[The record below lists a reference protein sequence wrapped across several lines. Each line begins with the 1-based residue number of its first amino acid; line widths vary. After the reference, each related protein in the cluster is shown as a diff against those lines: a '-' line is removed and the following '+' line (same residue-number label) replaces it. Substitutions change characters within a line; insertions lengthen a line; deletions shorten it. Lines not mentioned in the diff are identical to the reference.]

1 MAGKLG
7 TAQGL
12 STGLALAVA
21 AVAALSTLS
30 VAEPRWHFERA
41 IPEAPQVIAAKEKRN
56 SKSKAVAAPQ
66 DKKQQKA
73 KAATAPQDKK
83 RQKTKAVAAPKDK
96 KRAKAKAVS
105 EPKITCSFPWSYSR
119 ALRHCICIQDGYTLQ
134 SGNCVRDASTTTC
147 RDDEQWSPKRGA
159 CVCGEGLKRQGNTCV
174 VAEPVQIVVTPPPE
188 PPAPESAASLDAVFP
203 VAPPDVIAPPAD
215 VSAPVE
221 TAAKI
226 EDGQEPALS
235 PAQVKAISRAQSC
248 LTELGY
254 YKGAIDGKRGK
265 ETWTAYWHF
274 KHDHDLSGYS
284 DLLSD
289 AVQQKFASLCKGL
302 ETTAALQSELQP
314 ATAPQTDVTPE
325 GNAAPPTDTSPDIGV
340 APGAEKA
347 APRPQA
353 ASLPIGCLPGD
364 LIAVL
369 RRAHGPGVS
378 VQQCEKACLPPP
390 NGLPQSYLDELQ
402 SKFGIAWCRSCV
414 SFSGHLALDEVKR
427 IERAGNIELCATPS
441 RQLPRRGL
449 PVGEPVKSYT
459 KVRELYRALPPA
471 LEPSDTVAVIIGNRD
486 YAKLPPSETSQ
497 NDAGAMYAFLTEH
510 MGVRPDNIIDMRDA
524 NKADLERLFGP
535 APGVEGDLS
544 RLIRSNPGARVLVY
558 YSGHGATNNAETETY
573 LLPVDAEPYR
583 EELSG
588 YKLSTLYANLAKL
601 EAKSVLVLLET
612 EFGDDHGAYV
622 LPPNLPETSNQA
634 LPRAPL
640 PNLTVMVASDR
651 GQRTLMDST
660 YDIGLFTRYLIEG
673 LAGKADLR
681 PIGNGDGSLDSAEI
695 YAYTAAMV
703 ELAARKTF
711 GLLQNPVYSSATTPV
726 LTSTGPVPSSSE

>member
-1 MAGKLG
+1 MTGRLG
-7 TAQGL
+7 AAQGL
-12 STGLALAVA
+12 ALGLVLA

-41 IPEAPQVIAAKEKRN
+41 IPEVPQVTAAKEKRS
-56 SKSKAVAAPQ
+56 SKSKAV
-66 DKKQQKA
+66 
-73 KAATAPQDKK
+73 TAPQDKK
-83 RQKTKAVAAPKDK
+83 RQKTKAVVAPKDK

-159 CVCGEGLKRQGNTCV
+159 CVCGKGLKRQGDACV

-188 PPAPESAASLDAVFP
+188 APAPDSAASLAAVFP
-203 VAPPDVIAPPAD
+203 VAPPDVVAPPPAD
-215 VSAPVE
+215 APVPVE

-235 PAQVKAISRAQSC
+235 PEQVQAISRAQSC

-254 YKGAIDGKRGK
+254 YKGVIDGKRGK

-274 KHDHDLSGYS
+274 KHDHGLSGYS

-289 AVQQKFASLCKGL
+289 AVQQKFASLCKGP
-302 ETTAALQSELQP
+302 ETTVALQSELQP
-314 ATAPQTDVTPE
+314 ATAPHTDATPE
-325 GNAAPPTDTSPDIGV
+325 GEAAPPTDTSLDTEV
-340 APGAEKA
+340 APGTEKA
-347 APRPQA
+347 APRPPA
-353 ASLPIGCLPGD
+353 ASLPIGCLPED

-441 RQLPRRGL
+441 RQLTRRGV

-471 LEPSDTVAVIIGNRD
+471 LEASDTLAVIIGNRD

-497 NDAGAMYAFLTEH
+497 NDAGAIYAFLTEH
-510 MGVRPDNIIDMRDA
+510 MGVRPDNIIDVR
-524 NKADLERLFGP
+524 NGSKADLERLFGA

-544 RLIRSNPGARVLVY
+544 RLVHSNPGARVLVY

-583 EELSG
+583 EELGG

-601 EAKSVLVLLET
+601 DAKSVLVLLET
-612 EFGDDHGAYV
+612 EFGEDHGAYV

-640 PNLTVMVASDR
+640 PNLSVMVASDR

-711 GLLQNPVYSSATTPV
+711 GMLQNPVYSSAATPV

>member
-1 MAGKLG
+1 MAGRLG
-7 TAQGL
+7 AAQGL
-12 STGLALAVA
+12 ALGLVLAVA

-30 VAEPRWHFERA
+30 VAEPRWHLERA
-41 IPEAPQVIAAKEKRN
+41 IPEVPQVTAAKEKRS
-56 SKSKAVAAPQ
+56 SKKAV
-66 DKKQQKA
+66 
-73 KAATAPQDKK
+73 TASQDKK
-83 RQKTKAVAAPKDK
+83 RQKTKAVAPKDK
-96 KRAKAKAVS
+96 KRLKAKAAS

-159 CVCGEGLKRQGNTCV
+159 CVCGEGLKRQGNACV

-188 PPAPESAASLDAVFP
+188 LPSPDSAASLAAVFP
-203 VAPPDVIAPPAD
+203 VAPPDVVAPPPAD
-215 VSAPVE
+215 APVPVE

-235 PAQVKAISRAQSC
+235 PEQVKAISRAQSC

-254 YKGAIDGKRGK
+254 YKGVIDGKRGK

-274 KHDHDLSGYS
+274 KHDHGLSGYS

-289 AVQQKFASLCKGL
+289 AVQQKFASLCKGP

-314 ATAPQTDVTPE
+314 ATAPQTDATPE
-325 GNAAPPTDTSPDIGV
+325 GEAAAPTDTSPNTEV
-340 APGAEKA
+340 APGTEKA
-347 APRPQA
+347 APRPPA
-353 ASLPIGCLPGD
+353 ASLAIGCLPED

-369 RRAHGPGVS
+369 RRAHGPGIS

-441 RQLPRRGL
+441 RQLPRRGV

-471 LEPSDTVAVIIGNRD
+471 LEASDPVAVIIGNRD
-486 YAKLPPSETSQ
+486 YPKLPPSETSQ

-510 MGVRPDNIIDMRDA
+510 MGVRPDNIIDVR
-524 NKADLERLFGP
+524 NGSKADLERLFGA

-544 RLIRSNPGARVLVY
+544 RLVHSNPGARVLVY

-601 EAKSVLVLLET
+601 DAKSVLVLLET
-612 EFGDDHGAYV
+612 EFGEDHGSYV

-640 PNLTVMVASDR
+640 PNLSVMVASDR

-711 GLLQNPVYSSATTPV
+711 GLLQNPVYSSAATPV

>member
-1 MAGKLG
+1 
-7 TAQGL
+7 
-12 STGLALAVA
+12 
-21 AVAALSTLS
+21 
-30 VAEPRWHFERA
+30 
-41 IPEAPQVIAAKEKRN
+41 
-56 SKSKAVAAPQ
+56 
-66 DKKQQKA
+66 
-73 KAATAPQDKK
+73 
-83 RQKTKAVAAPKDK
+83 
-96 KRAKAKAVS
+96 
-105 EPKITCSFPWSYSR
+105 
-119 ALRHCICIQDGYTLQ
+119 
-134 SGNCVRDASTTTC
+134 
-147 RDDEQWSPKRGA
+147 
-159 CVCGEGLKRQGNTCV
+159 
-174 VAEPVQIVVTPPPE
+174 
-188 PPAPESAASLDAVFP
+188 
-203 VAPPDVIAPPAD
+203 
-215 VSAPVE
+215 
-221 TAAKI
+221 
-226 EDGQEPALS
+226 
-235 PAQVKAISRAQSC
+235 
-248 LTELGY
+248 
-254 YKGAIDGKRGK
+254 
-265 ETWTAYWHF
+265 
-274 KHDHDLSGYS
+274 
-284 DLLSD
+284 LSD

-353 ASLPIGCLPGD
+353 ASLPIGCLPED

-524 NKADLERLFGP
+524 SKADLERLFGP

-601 EAKSVLVLLET
+601 DAKSVLVLLET

-711 GLLQNPVYSSATTPV
+711 GLLQNPVYSSPTTPV

>member
-1 MAGKLG
+1 MAGRLG
-7 TAQGL
+7 AAQGL
-12 STGLALAVA
+12 ALGLVLAVA

-30 VAEPRWHFERA
+30 VAEPRWHLERA
-41 IPEAPQVIAAKEKRN
+41 IPEVPQVTAAKEKRS
-56 SKSKAVAAPQ
+56 SKKAV
-66 DKKQQKA
+66 
-73 KAATAPQDKK
+73 TASQDKK
-83 RQKTKAVAAPKDK
+83 RQKTKAVAPKDK
-96 KRAKAKAVS
+96 KRLKAKAAS

-159 CVCGEGLKRQGNTCV
+159 CVCGEGLKRQGNACV

-188 PPAPESAASLDAVFP
+188 LPSPDSAASLAAVFP
-203 VAPPDVIAPPAD
+203 VAPPDVIAPPPAD
-215 VSAPVE
+215 APVPVE

-235 PAQVKAISRAQSC
+235 PEQVKAISRAQSC

-254 YKGAIDGKRGK
+254 YKGVIDGKRGK

-274 KHDHDLSGYS
+274 KHDHGLSGYS

-289 AVQQKFASLCKGL
+289 AVQQKFASLCKGP

-314 ATAPQTDVTPE
+314 ATAPQTDATPE
-325 GNAAPPTDTSPDIGV
+325 GEAAAPTDTSPNTEV
-340 APGAEKA
+340 APGTEKA
-347 APRPQA
+347 APRPPA
-353 ASLPIGCLPGD
+353 ASLAIGCLPED

-369 RRAHGPGVS
+369 RRAHGPGIS

-441 RQLPRRGL
+441 RQLPRRGV

-471 LEPSDTVAVIIGNRD
+471 LEASDTVAVIIGNRD
-486 YAKLPPSETSQ
+486 YPKLPPSETSQ

-510 MGVRPDNIIDMRDA
+510 MGVRPDNIIDVR
-524 NKADLERLFGP
+524 NGSKADLERLFGA

-544 RLIRSNPGARVLVY
+544 RLVHSNPGARVLVY

-601 EAKSVLVLLET
+601 DAKSVLVLLET
-612 EFGDDHGAYV
+612 EFGEDHGSYV

-640 PNLTVMVASDR
+640 PNLSVMVASDR

-711 GLLQNPVYSSATTPV
+711 GLLQNPVYSSAATPV

>member
-1 MAGKLG
+1 MTGRLG
-7 TAQGL
+7 AAQGL
-12 STGLALAVA
+12 ALGLVLA

-30 VAEPRWHFERA
+30 VAEPRWHLERA
-41 IPEAPQVIAAKEKRN
+41 IPEVPQVTAAKEKRS
-56 SKSKAVAAPQ
+56 SKSKAV
-66 DKKQQKA
+66 
-73 KAATAPQDKK
+73 TAPQDKK
-83 RQKTKAVAAPKDK
+83 RQKTKAVVAPKDK

-159 CVCGEGLKRQGNTCV
+159 CVCGKGLKRQGDACV

-188 PPAPESAASLDAVFP
+188 APAPDSAASLAAVFP
-203 VAPPDVIAPPAD
+203 VAPPDVVAPPPAD
-215 VSAPVE
+215 APVPVE

-235 PAQVKAISRAQSC
+235 PEQVQASSRAQSC

-254 YKGAIDGKRGK
+254 YKGVIDGKRGK

-274 KHDHDLSGYS
+274 KHDHGLSGYS

-289 AVQQKFASLCKGL
+289 AVQQKFASLCKGP

-314 ATAPQTDVTPE
+314 ATAPHTDATPE
-325 GNAAPPTDTSPDIGV
+325 GEAAPPTDTSLDTEV
-340 APGAEKA
+340 APGTEKA
-347 APRPQA
+347 APRPPA
-353 ASLPIGCLPGD
+353 ASLPIGCLPED

-441 RQLPRRGL
+441 RQLTRRGV

-471 LEPSDTVAVIIGNRD
+471 LEASDTLAVIIGNRD

-497 NDAGAMYAFLTEH
+497 NDAGAIYAFLTEH
-510 MGVRPDNIIDMRDA
+510 MGVRPDNIIDVR
-524 NKADLERLFGP
+524 NGSKADLERLFGA

-544 RLIRSNPGARVLVY
+544 RLVHSNPGARVLVY

-583 EELSG
+583 EELGG

-601 EAKSVLVLLET
+601 DAKSVLVLLET
-612 EFGDDHGAYV
+612 EFGEDHGAYV

-640 PNLTVMVASDR
+640 PNLSVMVASER

-711 GLLQNPVYSSATTPV
+711 GMLQNPVYSSAATPV

>member
-1 MAGKLG
+1 MAGRLG
-7 TAQGL
+7 AAQGL
-12 STGLALAVA
+12 ALGLVLAVA

-30 VAEPRWHFERA
+30 VAEPRWHLERA
-41 IPEAPQVIAAKEKRN
+41 IPEVPQVTAAKEKRS
-56 SKSKAVAAPQ
+56 SKKAV
-66 DKKQQKA
+66 
-73 KAATAPQDKK
+73 TASQDKK
-83 RQKTKAVAAPKDK
+83 RQKTKAVAPKDK
-96 KRAKAKAVS
+96 KRLKVKAAS

-159 CVCGEGLKRQGNTCV
+159 CVCGEGLKRQGNACV

-188 PPAPESAASLDAVFP
+188 LPSPDSAASLAAVFP
-203 VAPPDVIAPPAD
+203 VAPPDVVAPPPAD
-215 VSAPVE
+215 APVPVE

-235 PAQVKAISRAQSC
+235 PEQVKAISRAQSC

-254 YKGAIDGKRGK
+254 YKGVIDGKRGK

-274 KHDHDLSGYS
+274 KHDHGLSGYS

-289 AVQQKFASLCKGL
+289 AVQQKFASLCKGP

-314 ATAPQTDVTPE
+314 ATAPQTDATPE
-325 GNAAPPTDTSPDIGV
+325 GEAAAPTDTSPNTEV
-340 APGAEKA
+340 APGTEKA
-347 APRPQA
+347 APRPPA
-353 ASLPIGCLPGD
+353 ASLAIGCLPED

-441 RQLPRRGL
+441 RQLPRRGV

-471 LEPSDTVAVIIGNRD
+471 LEASDTVAVIIGNRD
-486 YAKLPPSETSQ
+486 YPKLPPSETSQ

-510 MGVRPDNIIDMRDA
+510 MGVRPDNIIDVR
-524 NKADLERLFGP
+524 NGSKADLERLFGA

-544 RLIRSNPGARVLVY
+544 RLVHSNPGARVLVY
-558 YSGHGATNNAETETY
+558 YSGHGATNNTETETY

-601 EAKSVLVLLET
+601 DAKSVLVLLET
-612 EFGDDHGAYV
+612 EFGEDHGSYV

-640 PNLTVMVASDR
+640 PNLSVMVASDR

-711 GLLQNPVYSSATTPV
+711 GLLQNPVYSSAATPV

>member
-1 MAGKLG
+1 MAGRLG
-7 TAQGL
+7 AAQGL
-12 STGLALAVA
+12 ALGLVLAVA

-30 VAEPRWHFERA
+30 VAEPRWHLERA
-41 IPEAPQVIAAKEKRN
+41 IPEVPQVTAAKEKRS
-56 SKSKAVAAPQ
+56 SKKAV
-66 DKKQQKA
+66 
-73 KAATAPQDKK
+73 TASQDKK
-83 RQKTKAVAAPKDK
+83 RQKTKAVAPKDK
-96 KRAKAKAVS
+96 KRLKAKAAS

-159 CVCGEGLKRQGNTCV
+159 CVCGEGLKRQGNACV

-188 PPAPESAASLDAVFP
+188 LPSPDSAASLAAVFP
-203 VAPPDVIAPPAD
+203 VAPPDVVAPPPAD
-215 VSAPVE
+215 APVPVE

-235 PAQVKAISRAQSC
+235 PEQVKAISRAQSC

-254 YKGAIDGKRGK
+254 YKGVIDGKRGK

-274 KHDHDLSGYS
+274 KHDHGLSGYS

-289 AVQQKFASLCKGL
+289 AVQQKFASLCKGP

-314 ATAPQTDVTPE
+314 ATAPQTDATPE
-325 GNAAPPTDTSPDIGV
+325 GEAAAPTDTSPNTEV
-340 APGAEKA
+340 APGTEKA
-347 APRPQA
+347 APRPPA
-353 ASLPIGCLPGD
+353 ASLAIGCLPED

-369 RRAHGPGVS
+369 RRAHGPGIS

-441 RQLPRRGL
+441 RQLPRRGG

-471 LEPSDTVAVIIGNRD
+471 LEASDTVAVIIGNRD
-486 YAKLPPSETSQ
+486 YPKLPPSETSQ

-510 MGVRPDNIIDMRDA
+510 MGVRPDNIIDVR
-524 NKADLERLFGP
+524 NGSKADLERLFGA

-544 RLIRSNPGARVLVY
+544 RLVHSNPGARVLVY

-601 EAKSVLVLLET
+601 DAKSVLVLLET
-612 EFGDDHGAYV
+612 EFGEDHGSYV

-640 PNLTVMVASDR
+640 PNLSVMVASDR

-711 GLLQNPVYSSATTPV
+711 GLLQNPVYSSAATPV

>member
-1 MAGKLG
+1 MTGRLG
-7 TAQGL
+7 AAQGL
-12 STGLALAVA
+12 ALGLVLA

-30 VAEPRWHFERA
+30 VAEPRWHLERA
-41 IPEAPQVIAAKEKRN
+41 IPEVPQVTAAKEKRS
-56 SKSKAVAAPQ
+56 SKSKAV
-66 DKKQQKA
+66 
-73 KAATAPQDKK
+73 TAPQDKK
-83 RQKTKAVAAPKDK
+83 RQKTKAVVAPKDK

-159 CVCGEGLKRQGNTCV
+159 CVCGKGLKRQGDACV

-188 PPAPESAASLDAVFP
+188 APAPDSAASLAAVFP
-203 VAPPDVIAPPAD
+203 VAPPDVVAPPPAD
-215 VSAPVE
+215 APVPVE

-235 PAQVKAISRAQSC
+235 PEQVQAISRAQSC

-254 YKGAIDGKRGK
+254 YKGVIDGKRGK

-274 KHDHDLSGYS
+274 KHDHGLSGYS

-289 AVQQKFASLCKGL
+289 AVQQKFASLCKGP
-302 ETTAALQSELQP
+302 ETTVALQSELQP
-314 ATAPQTDVTPE
+314 ATAPHTDATPE
-325 GNAAPPTDTSPDIGV
+325 GEAAPPTDTSLDTEV
-340 APGAEKA
+340 APGTEKA
-347 APRPQA
+347 APRPPA
-353 ASLPIGCLPGD
+353 ASLPIGCLPED

-441 RQLPRRGL
+441 RQLTRRGV

-471 LEPSDTVAVIIGNRD
+471 LEASDTLAVIIGNRD

-497 NDAGAMYAFLTEH
+497 NDAGAIYAFLTEH
-510 MGVRPDNIIDMRDA
+510 MGVRPDNIIDVR
-524 NKADLERLFGP
+524 NGSKADLERLFGA

-544 RLIRSNPGARVLVY
+544 RLVHSNPGARVLVY

-583 EELSG
+583 EELGG

-601 EAKSVLVLLET
+601 DAKSVLVLLET
-612 EFGDDHGAYV
+612 EFGEDHGAYV

-640 PNLTVMVASDR
+640 PNLSVMVASER

-711 GLLQNPVYSSATTPV
+711 GMLQNPVYSSAATPV

>member
-1 MAGKLG
+1 MAGRLG
-7 TAQGL
+7 AAQGL
-12 STGLALAVA
+12 ALGLVLAVA

-30 VAEPRWHFERA
+30 VAEPRWHLERA
-41 IPEAPQVIAAKEKRN
+41 IPEVPQVTAAKEKRS
-56 SKSKAVAAPQ
+56 SKKAV
-66 DKKQQKA
+66 
-73 KAATAPQDKK
+73 TASQDKK
-83 RQKTKAVAAPKDK
+83 RQKTKAVAPKDK
-96 KRAKAKAVS
+96 KRLKAKAAS

-159 CVCGEGLKRQGNTCV
+159 CVCGEGLKRQGNACV

-188 PPAPESAASLDAVFP
+188 LPSPDSAASLAAVFP
-203 VAPPDVIAPPAD
+203 VAPPDVVAPPPAD
-215 VSAPVE
+215 APVPVE

-235 PAQVKAISRAQSC
+235 PEQVKAISRAQSC

-254 YKGAIDGKRGK
+254 YKGVIDGKRGK

-274 KHDHDLSGYS
+274 KHDHGLSGYS

-289 AVQQKFASLCKGL
+289 AVQQKFASLCKGP

-314 ATAPQTDVTPE
+314 ATAPQTDATPE
-325 GNAAPPTDTSPDIGV
+325 GEAAAPTDTSPNTEV
-340 APGAEKA
+340 APGTEKA
-347 APRPQA
+347 APRPPA
-353 ASLPIGCLPGD
+353 ASLAIGCLPED

-369 RRAHGPGVS
+369 RRAHGPGIS

-441 RQLPRRGL
+441 RQLPRRGV

-471 LEPSDTVAVIIGNRD
+471 LEASDTVAVIIGNRD
-486 YAKLPPSETSQ
+486 YPKLPPSETSQ

-510 MGVRPDNIIDMRDA
+510 MGVRPDNIIDVR
-524 NKADLERLFGP
+524 NGSKADLERLFGA

-544 RLIRSNPGARVLVY
+544 RLVHSNPGARVLVY

-601 EAKSVLVLLET
+601 DAKSVLVLLET
-612 EFGDDHGAYV
+612 EFGEDHGSYV

-640 PNLTVMVASDR
+640 PNLSVMVASDR

-711 GLLQNPVYSSATTPV
+711 GLLQNPVYSSAATPV

>member
-1 MAGKLG
+1 MAGRLG
-7 TAQGL
+7 AAQGL
-12 STGLALAVA
+12 ALGLVLAVA

-30 VAEPRWHFERA
+30 VAEPRWHLERA
-41 IPEAPQVIAAKEKRN
+41 IPEVPQVTAAKEKRS
-56 SKSKAVAAPQ
+56 SKKAV
-66 DKKQQKA
+66 
-73 KAATAPQDKK
+73 TASQDKK
-83 RQKTKAVAAPKDK
+83 RQKTKAVAPKDK
-96 KRAKAKAVS
+96 KRLKAKAAS

-159 CVCGEGLKRQGNTCV
+159 CVCGEGLKRQGNACV

-188 PPAPESAASLDAVFP
+188 LPSPDSAASLAAVFP
-203 VAPPDVIAPPAD
+203 VAPPDVVAPPPAD
-215 VSAPVE
+215 APVPVE

-235 PAQVKAISRAQSC
+235 PEQVKAISRAQSC

-254 YKGAIDGKRGK
+254 YKGVIDGKRGK

-274 KHDHDLSGYS
+274 KHDHGLSGYS

-289 AVQQKFASLCKGL
+289 AVQQKFASLCKGP

-314 ATAPQTDVTPE
+314 ATAPQTDATPE
-325 GNAAPPTDTSPDIGV
+325 GEAAAPTDTSPNTEV
-340 APGAEKA
+340 APGTEKA
-347 APRPQA
+347 APRPPA
-353 ASLPIGCLPGD
+353 ASLAIGCLPED

-369 RRAHGPGVS
+369 RRAHGPGIS

-441 RQLPRRGL
+441 RQLPRRGV

-471 LEPSDTVAVIIGNRD
+471 LEASDTVAVIIGNRD
-486 YAKLPPSETSQ
+486 YPKLPPSETSQ

-510 MGVRPDNIIDMRDA
+510 MGVRPDNIIDVR
-524 NKADLERLFGP
+524 NGSKADLERLFGA

-544 RLIRSNPGARVLVY
+544 RLVHSNPGARVLVY

-601 EAKSVLVLLET
+601 DAKSVLVLLET
-612 EFGDDHGAYV
+612 EFGEDHGSYV

-640 PNLTVMVASDR
+640 PNLSVMVASDR

-711 GLLQNPVYSSATTPV
+711 GMLQNPVYSSAATPV

>member
-1 MAGKLG
+1 MAGRLG
-7 TAQGL
+7 AAQGL
-12 STGLALAVA
+12 ALGLVLAVA

-30 VAEPRWHFERA
+30 VAEPRWHLERA
-41 IPEAPQVIAAKEKRN
+41 IPEVPQVTAAKEKRS
-56 SKSKAVAAPQ
+56 SKKAV
-66 DKKQQKA
+66 
-73 KAATAPQDKK
+73 TAPQDKK
-83 RQKTKAVAAPKDK
+83 RQKTKAVVAPKDK
-96 KRAKAKAVS
+96 KRLKAKAVS

-159 CVCGEGLKRQGNTCV
+159 CVCGEGLKRQGNACV

-188 PPAPESAASLDAVFP
+188 LPSPDSAASLAAVFP
-203 VAPPDVIAPPAD
+203 VAPPDVVAPPPAD
-215 VSAPVE
+215 APVPVE

-235 PAQVKAISRAQSC
+235 PEQVKAISRAQSC

-254 YKGAIDGKRGK
+254 YKGVIDGKRGK

-274 KHDHDLSGYS
+274 KHDHGLSGYS

-289 AVQQKFASLCKGL
+289 AVQQKFASLCKGP

-314 ATAPQTDVTPE
+314 ATAPQTDATPE
-325 GNAAPPTDTSPDIGV
+325 GEAAAPTDTSPNTEV
-340 APGAEKA
+340 APGTEKA
-347 APRPQA
+347 APRPPA
-353 ASLPIGCLPGD
+353 ASLAIGCLPED

-369 RRAHGPGVS
+369 RRAHGPGIS

-441 RQLPRRGL
+441 RQLPRRGV

-471 LEPSDTVAVIIGNRD
+471 LEASDTVAVIIGNRD
-486 YAKLPPSETSQ
+486 YPKLPPSETSQ

-510 MGVRPDNIIDMRDA
+510 MGVRPDNIIDVR
-524 NKADLERLFGP
+524 NGSKADLERLFGA

-544 RLIRSNPGARVLVY
+544 RLVHSNPGVRVLVY

-601 EAKSVLVLLET
+601 DAKSVLVLLET
-612 EFGDDHGAYV
+612 EFGEDHGSYV

-640 PNLTVMVASDR
+640 PNLSVMVASDR

-703 ELAARKTF
+703 EIAARKTF
-711 GLLQNPVYSSATTPV
+711 GLLQNPVYSSAATPV

>member
-1 MAGKLG
+1 MAGRLG
-7 TAQGL
+7 AAQGL
-12 STGLALAVA
+12 ALGLVLAVA

-30 VAEPRWHFERA
+30 VAEPRWHLERA
-41 IPEAPQVIAAKEKRN
+41 IPEVPQVTAAKEKRS
-56 SKSKAVAAPQ
+56 SKKAV
-66 DKKQQKA
+66 
-73 KAATAPQDKK
+73 TASQDKK
-83 RQKTKAVAAPKDK
+83 RQKTKAVAPKDK
-96 KRAKAKAVS
+96 KRLKAKAAS

-159 CVCGEGLKRQGNTCV
+159 CVCGEGLKRQGNACV

-188 PPAPESAASLDAVFP
+188 LPSPDSAASLAAVFP
-203 VAPPDVIAPPAD
+203 VAPPDVVAPPPAD
-215 VSAPVE
+215 APVPVE

-235 PAQVKAISRAQSC
+235 PEQVKAISRAQSC

-254 YKGAIDGKRGK
+254 YKGVIDGKRGK

-274 KHDHDLSGYS
+274 KHDHGLSGYS

-289 AVQQKFASLCKGL
+289 AVQQKFASLCKGP

-314 ATAPQTDVTPE
+314 ATAPQTDATPE
-325 GNAAPPTDTSPDIGV
+325 GEAAAPTDTSPNTEV
-340 APGAEKA
+340 APGTEKA
-347 APRPQA
+347 APRPPA
-353 ASLPIGCLPGD
+353 ASLAIGCLPED

-369 RRAHGPGVS
+369 RRAHGPGIS

-441 RQLPRRGL
+441 RQLPRRGV

-471 LEPSDTVAVIIGNRD
+471 LEASDTVAVIIGNRD
-486 YAKLPPSETSQ
+486 YPKLPPSETSQ

-510 MGVRPDNIIDMRDA
+510 MGVRPDNIIDVR
-524 NKADLERLFGP
+524 NGSKADLERLFGA

-544 RLIRSNPGARVLVY
+544 RLVHSNPGARVLVY

-601 EAKSVLVLLET
+601 DAKSVLVLLET
-612 EFGDDHGAYV
+612 EFGEDHGSYV

-640 PNLTVMVASDR
+640 PNLSVMVASER

-711 GLLQNPVYSSATTPV
+711 GMLQNPVYSSAATPV

>member
-1 MAGKLG
+1 MAGRLG
-7 TAQGL
+7 AAQGL
-12 STGLALAVA
+12 ALGLVLAVA

-30 VAEPRWHFERA
+30 VAEPRWHLERA
-41 IPEAPQVIAAKEKRN
+41 IPEVPQVTAAKEKRS
-56 SKSKAVAAPQ
+56 SKKAV
-66 DKKQQKA
+66 
-73 KAATAPQDKK
+73 TASQDKK
-83 RQKTKAVAAPKDK
+83 RQKTKAVAPKDK
-96 KRAKAKAVS
+96 KRLKAKAAS

-159 CVCGEGLKRQGNTCV
+159 CVCGEGLKRQGNACV

-188 PPAPESAASLDAVFP
+188 LPSPDSAASLAAVFP
-203 VAPPDVIAPPAD
+203 VAPPDVVAPPPAD
-215 VSAPVE
+215 APVPVE

-235 PAQVKAISRAQSC
+235 PEQVKAISRAQSC

-254 YKGAIDGKRGK
+254 YKSVIDGKRGK

-274 KHDHDLSGYS
+274 KHDHGLSGYS

-289 AVQQKFASLCKGL
+289 AVQQKFASLCKGP

-314 ATAPQTDVTPE
+314 ATAPQTDATPE
-325 GNAAPPTDTSPDIGV
+325 GEAAAPTDTSPNTEV
-340 APGAEKA
+340 APGTEKA
-347 APRPQA
+347 APRPPA
-353 ASLPIGCLPGD
+353 ASLAIGCLPED

-369 RRAHGPGVS
+369 RRAHGPGIS

-441 RQLPRRGL
+441 RQLPRRGV

-471 LEPSDTVAVIIGNRD
+471 LEASDTVAVIIGNRD
-486 YAKLPPSETSQ
+486 YPKLPPSETSQ

-510 MGVRPDNIIDMRDA
+510 MGVRPDNIIDVR
-524 NKADLERLFGP
+524 NGSKADLERLFGA

-544 RLIRSNPGARVLVY
+544 RLVHSNPGARVLVY

-601 EAKSVLVLLET
+601 DAKSVLVLLET
-612 EFGDDHGAYV
+612 EFGEDHGSYV

-640 PNLTVMVASDR
+640 PNLSVMVASDR

-711 GLLQNPVYSSATTPV
+711 GLLQNPVYSSAATPV

>member
-1 MAGKLG
+1 MAGRLG
-7 TAQGL
+7 AAQGL
-12 STGLALAVA
+12 ALGLVLAVA

-30 VAEPRWHFERA
+30 VAEPRWHLERA
-41 IPEAPQVIAAKEKRN
+41 IPEVPQVTAAKEKRR
-56 SKSKAVAAPQ
+56 SKKAV
-66 DKKQQKA
+66 
-73 KAATAPQDKK
+73 TASQDKK
-83 RQKTKAVAAPKDK
+83 RQKTKAVAPKDK
-96 KRAKAKAVS
+96 KRLKAKAAS

-159 CVCGEGLKRQGNTCV
+159 CVCGEGLKRQGNACV

-188 PPAPESAASLDAVFP
+188 LPSPDSAASLAAVFP
-203 VAPPDVIAPPAD
+203 VAPPDVVAPPPAD
-215 VSAPVE
+215 APVPVE

-235 PAQVKAISRAQSC
+235 PEQVKAISRAQSC

-254 YKGAIDGKRGK
+254 YKGVIDGKRGK

-274 KHDHDLSGYS
+274 KHDHGLSGYS

-289 AVQQKFASLCKGL
+289 AVQQKFASLCKGP

-314 ATAPQTDVTPE
+314 ATAPQTDATPE
-325 GNAAPPTDTSPDIGV
+325 GEAAAPTDTSPNTEV
-340 APGAEKA
+340 APGTEKA
-347 APRPQA
+347 APRPPA
-353 ASLPIGCLPGD
+353 ASLAIGCLPED

-369 RRAHGPGVS
+369 RRAHGPGIS

-441 RQLPRRGL
+441 RQLPRRGV

-471 LEPSDTVAVIIGNRD
+471 LEASDTVAVIIGNRD
-486 YAKLPPSETSQ
+486 YPKLPPSETSQ

-510 MGVRPDNIIDMRDA
+510 MGVRPDNIIDVR
-524 NKADLERLFGP
+524 NGSKADLERLFGA

-544 RLIRSNPGARVLVY
+544 RLVHSNPGARVLVY

-601 EAKSVLVLLET
+601 DAKSVLVLLET
-612 EFGDDHGAYV
+612 EFGEDHGSYV

-640 PNLTVMVASDR
+640 PNLSVMVASDR

-711 GLLQNPVYSSATTPV
+711 GLLQNPVYSSAATPV

>member
-1 MAGKLG
+1 MTGRLG
-7 TAQGL
+7 AAQGL
-12 STGLALAVA
+12 ALGLVLA

-30 VAEPRWHFERA
+30 VAEPRWHLERA
-41 IPEAPQVIAAKEKRN
+41 IPEVPQVTAAKEKRS
-56 SKSKAVAAPQ
+56 SKSKAV
-66 DKKQQKA
+66 
-73 KAATAPQDKK
+73 TAPQDKK
-83 RQKTKAVAAPKDK
+83 RQKTKAVVAPKDK

-159 CVCGEGLKRQGNTCV
+159 CVCGKGLKRQGDACV

-188 PPAPESAASLDAVFP
+188 APAPDSAASLAAVFP
-203 VAPPDVIAPPAD
+203 VAPPDVVAPPPAD
-215 VSAPVE
+215 APVPVE

-226 EDGQEPALS
+226 EHGQEPALS
-235 PAQVKAISRAQSC
+235 PEQVQAISRAQSC

-254 YKGAIDGKRGK
+254 YKGVIDGKRGK

-274 KHDHDLSGYS
+274 KHDHGLSGYS

-289 AVQQKFASLCKGL
+289 AVQQKFASLCKGP
-302 ETTAALQSELQP
+302 ETTVALQSELQP
-314 ATAPQTDVTPE
+314 ATAPHTDATPE
-325 GNAAPPTDTSPDIGV
+325 GEAAPPTDTSLDTEV
-340 APGAEKA
+340 APGTEKA
-347 APRPQA
+347 APRPPA
-353 ASLPIGCLPGD
+353 ASLPIGCLPED

-441 RQLPRRGL
+441 RQLTRRGV

-471 LEPSDTVAVIIGNRD
+471 LEASDTLAVIIGNRD

-497 NDAGAMYAFLTEH
+497 NDAGAIYAFLTEH
-510 MGVRPDNIIDMRDA
+510 MGVRPDNIIDVR
-524 NKADLERLFGP
+524 NGSKADLERLFGA

-544 RLIRSNPGARVLVY
+544 RLVHSNPGARVLVY

-601 EAKSVLVLLET
+601 DAKSVLVLLET
-612 EFGDDHGAYV
+612 EFGEDHGAYV

-640 PNLTVMVASDR
+640 PNLSVMVASER

-711 GLLQNPVYSSATTPV
+711 GMLQNPVYSSAATPV

>member
-1 MAGKLG
+1 MTGRLG
-7 TAQGL
+7 AAQGL
-12 STGLALAVA
+12 ALGLVLA

-30 VAEPRWHFERA
+30 VAEPRWHLERA
-41 IPEAPQVIAAKEKRN
+41 IPEVPQVTAAKEKRS
-56 SKSKAVAAPQ
+56 SKSKAV
-66 DKKQQKA
+66 
-73 KAATAPQDKK
+73 TAPQDKK
-83 RQKTKAVAAPKDK
+83 RQKTKAVVAPKDK

-159 CVCGEGLKRQGNTCV
+159 CVCGKGLKRQGDACV

-188 PPAPESAASLDAVFP
+188 APAPDSAASLAAVFP
-203 VAPPDVIAPPAD
+203 VAPPDVVAPPPAD
-215 VSAPVE
+215 APVPVE

-235 PAQVKAISRAQSC
+235 PEQVQAISRAQSC

-254 YKGAIDGKRGK
+254 YKGVIDGKRGK

-274 KHDHDLSGYS
+274 KHDHGLSGYS

-289 AVQQKFASLCKGL
+289 AVQQKFASLCKGP
-302 ETTAALQSELQP
+302 ETTVALQSELQP
-314 ATAPQTDVTPE
+314 ATAPHTDATPE
-325 GNAAPPTDTSPDIGV
+325 GEAAPPTDTSLDTEV
-340 APGAEKA
+340 APGTEKA
-347 APRPQA
+347 APRPPA
-353 ASLPIGCLPGD
+353 ASLPIGCLPED

-441 RQLPRRGL
+441 RQLTRRGV

-471 LEPSDTVAVIIGNRD
+471 LEASDTLAVIIGNRD

-497 NDAGAMYAFLTEH
+497 NDAGAIYAFLTEH
-510 MGVRPDNIIDMRDA
+510 MGVRPDNIIDVR
-524 NKADLERLFGP
+524 NGSKADLERLFGA

-544 RLIRSNPGARVLVY
+544 RLVHNPGARVLVY

-583 EELSG
+583 EELGG

-601 EAKSVLVLLET
+601 DAKSVLVLLET
-612 EFGDDHGAYV
+612 EFGEDHGAYV

-640 PNLTVMVASDR
+640 PNLSVMVASER

-711 GLLQNPVYSSATTPV
+711 GMLQNPVYSSAATPV

>member
-1 MAGKLG
+1 MAGRLG
-7 TAQGL
+7 AAQGL
-12 STGLALAVA
+12 ALGLVLAVA

-30 VAEPRWHFERA
+30 VAEPRWHLERA
-41 IPEAPQVIAAKEKRN
+41 IPEVPQVTAAKEKRS
-56 SKSKAVAAPQ
+56 SKKAV
-66 DKKQQKA
+66 
-73 KAATAPQDKK
+73 TAPQDKK
-83 RQKTKAVAAPKDK
+83 RQKTKAVVAPKDK
-96 KRAKAKAVS
+96 KRLKAKAVS

-159 CVCGEGLKRQGNTCV
+159 CVCGEGLKRQGNACV

-188 PPAPESAASLDAVFP
+188 LPSPDSAASLAAVFP
-203 VAPPDVIAPPAD
+203 VAPPDVVAPPPAD
-215 VSAPVE
+215 APVPVE

-235 PAQVKAISRAQSC
+235 PEQVKAISRAQSC

-254 YKGAIDGKRGK
+254 YKGVIDGKRGK

-274 KHDHDLSGYS
+274 KHDHGLSGYS

-289 AVQQKFASLCKGL
+289 AVQQKFASLCKGP

-314 ATAPQTDVTPE
+314 ATAPQTDATPE
-325 GNAAPPTDTSPDIGV
+325 GEAAALTDTSPNTEV
-340 APGAEKA
+340 APGTEKA
-347 APRPQA
+347 APRPPA
-353 ASLPIGCLPGD
+353 ASLAIGCLPED

-369 RRAHGPGVS
+369 RRAHGPGIS

-441 RQLPRRGL
+441 RQLPRRGV

-471 LEPSDTVAVIIGNRD
+471 LEASDTVAVIIGNRD
-486 YAKLPPSETSQ
+486 YPKLPPSETSQ

-510 MGVRPDNIIDMRDA
+510 MGVRSDNIIDVR
-524 NKADLERLFGP
+524 NGGKADLERLFGA

-544 RLIRSNPGARVLVY
+544 RLVHSNPGVRVLVY

-573 LLPVDAEPYR
+573 LMPVDAEPYR

-601 EAKSVLVLLET
+601 DAKSVLVLLET
-612 EFGDDHGAYV
+612 EFGEDHGSYV

-640 PNLTVMVASDR
+640 PNLSVMVASDR

-703 ELAARKTF
+703 EIAARKTF
-711 GLLQNPVYSSATTPV
+711 GLLQNPVYSSAATPV

>member
-1 MAGKLG
+1 MAGRLG
-7 TAQGL
+7 AAQGL
-12 STGLALAVA
+12 ALGLVLAVA

-30 VAEPRWHFERA
+30 VAEPRWHLERA
-41 IPEAPQVIAAKEKRN
+41 IPEVPQVTAAKEKRS
-56 SKSKAVAAPQ
+56 SKKAV
-66 DKKQQKA
+66 
-73 KAATAPQDKK
+73 TASQDKK
-83 RQKTKAVAAPKDK
+83 RQKTKAVAPKDK
-96 KRAKAKAVS
+96 KRLKAKAAS

-159 CVCGEGLKRQGNTCV
+159 CVCGEGLKRQGNACV

-188 PPAPESAASLDAVFP
+188 LPSPDSAASLAAVFP
-203 VAPPDVIAPPAD
+203 VAPPDVVAPPPAD
-215 VSAPVE
+215 APVPVE

-235 PAQVKAISRAQSC
+235 PEQVKAISRAQSC

-254 YKGAIDGKRGK
+254 YKGVIDGKRGK

-274 KHDHDLSGYS
+274 KHDHGLSGYS

-289 AVQQKFASLCKGL
+289 AVQQKFASLCKGP

-314 ATAPQTDVTPE
+314 ATAPQTDATPE
-325 GNAAPPTDTSPDIGV
+325 GEAAAPTDTSPNTEV
-340 APGAEKA
+340 APGTEKA
-347 APRPQA
+347 APRPPA
-353 ASLPIGCLPGD
+353 ASLAIGCLPED

-369 RRAHGPGVS
+369 RRAHGPGIS

-441 RQLPRRGL
+441 RQLPRRGV

-471 LEPSDTVAVIIGNRD
+471 LEASDTVAVIIGNRD
-486 YAKLPPSETSQ
+486 YPKLPPSEISQ

-510 MGVRPDNIIDMRDA
+510 MGVRPDNIIDVR
-524 NKADLERLFGP
+524 NGSKADLERLFGA

-544 RLIRSNPGARVLVY
+544 RLVHSNPGARVLVY

-601 EAKSVLVLLET
+601 DAKSVLVLLET
-612 EFGDDHGAYV
+612 EFGEDHGSYV

-640 PNLTVMVASDR
+640 PNLSVMVASDR

-711 GLLQNPVYSSATTPV
+711 GLLQNPVYSSAATPV

>member
-1 MAGKLG
+1 MTGRLG
-7 TAQGL
+7 AAQGL
-12 STGLALAVA
+12 ALGLVLA

-30 VAEPRWHFERA
+30 VAEPRWHLERA
-41 IPEAPQVIAAKEKRN
+41 IPEVPQVTAAKEKRS
-56 SKSKAVAAPQ
+56 SKSKAV
-66 DKKQQKA
+66 
-73 KAATAPQDKK
+73 TAPQDKK
-83 RQKTKAVAAPKDK
+83 RQKTKAVVAPKDK

-159 CVCGEGLKRQGNTCV
+159 CVCGKGLKRQGDACV

-188 PPAPESAASLDAVFP
+188 APAPDSAASLAAVFP
-203 VAPPDVIAPPAD
+203 VAPPDVVAPPPAD
-215 VSAPVE
+215 APVPVE

-235 PAQVKAISRAQSC
+235 PEQVQAISRAQSC

-254 YKGAIDGKRGK
+254 YKGVIDGKRGK

-274 KHDHDLSGYS
+274 KHDHGLSGYS

-289 AVQQKFASLCKGL
+289 AVQQKFASLCKGP

-314 ATAPQTDVTPE
+314 ATAPHTDATPE
-325 GNAAPPTDTSPDIGV
+325 GEAAPPTDTSLDTEV
-340 APGAEKA
+340 APGTEKA
-347 APRPQA
+347 APRPPA
-353 ASLPIGCLPGD
+353 ASLPIGCLPED

-441 RQLPRRGL
+441 RQLTRRGV

-471 LEPSDTVAVIIGNRD
+471 LEASDTLAVIIGNRD

-497 NDAGAMYAFLTEH
+497 NDAGAIYAFLTEH
-510 MGVRPDNIIDMRDA
+510 MGVRPDNIIDVR
-524 NKADLERLFGP
+524 NGSKADLERLFGA

-544 RLIRSNPGARVLVY
+544 RLVHSNPGARVLVY

-583 EELSG
+583 EELGG

-601 EAKSVLVLLET
+601 DAKSVLVLLET
-612 EFGDDHGAYV
+612 EFGEDHGAYV

-640 PNLTVMVASDR
+640 PNLSVMVASER

-711 GLLQNPVYSSATTPV
+711 GMLQNPVYSSAATPV

>member
-1 MAGKLG
+1 MAGRLG
-7 TAQGL
+7 AAQGL
-12 STGLALAVA
+12 ALGLVLAVA

-30 VAEPRWHFERA
+30 VAEPRWHLERA
-41 IPEAPQVIAAKEKRN
+41 IPEVPQVTAAKEKRS
-56 SKSKAVAAPQ
+56 SKKAV
-66 DKKQQKA
+66 
-73 KAATAPQDKK
+73 TASQDKK
-83 RQKTKAVAAPKDK
+83 RQKTKAVAPKDK
-96 KRAKAKAVS
+96 KRLKAKAAS

-159 CVCGEGLKRQGNTCV
+159 CVCGEGLKRQGNACV

-188 PPAPESAASLDAVFP
+188 LPSPDSAASLAAVFP
-203 VAPPDVIAPPAD
+203 VAPPDVVAPPPAD
-215 VSAPVE
+215 APVPVE

-235 PAQVKAISRAQSC
+235 PEQVKAISRAQSC

-254 YKGAIDGKRGK
+254 YKGVIDGKRGK

-274 KHDHDLSGYS
+274 KHDHGLSGYS

-289 AVQQKFASLCKGL
+289 AVQQKFASLCKGP

-314 ATAPQTDVTPE
+314 ATAPQTDATPE
-325 GNAAPPTDTSPDIGV
+325 GEAAAPTDTSPNTEV
-340 APGAEKA
+340 APGTEKA
-347 APRPQA
+347 APRPPA
-353 ASLPIGCLPGD
+353 ASLAIGCLPED

-369 RRAHGPGVS
+369 RRAHGPGIS

-441 RQLPRRGL
+441 RQLPRRGV

-471 LEPSDTVAVIIGNRD
+471 LEASDTVAVIIGNRD
-486 YAKLPPSETSQ
+486 YPKLPPSETSQ

-510 MGVRPDNIIDMRDA
+510 MGVRPDNIIDVR
-524 NKADLERLFGP
+524 NGSKADLERLFGA

-544 RLIRSNPGARVLVY
+544 RLVHSNPGARVLVY

-573 LLPVDAEPYR
+573 LMPVDAEPYR

-601 EAKSVLVLLET
+601 DAKSVLVLLET
-612 EFGDDHGAYV
+612 EFGEDHGSYV

-640 PNLTVMVASDR
+640 PNLSVMVASDR

-711 GLLQNPVYSSATTPV
+711 GLLQNPVYSSAATPV

>member
-1 MAGKLG
+1 MAGRLG
-7 TAQGL
+7 AAQGL
-12 STGLALAVA
+12 ALGLVLAVA

-30 VAEPRWHFERA
+30 VAEPRWHLERA
-41 IPEAPQVIAAKEKRN
+41 IPEVPQVTAAKEKRS
-56 SKSKAVAAPQ
+56 SKKAV
-66 DKKQQKA
+66 
-73 KAATAPQDKK
+73 TASQDKK
-83 RQKTKAVAAPKDK
+83 RQKTKAVAPKDK
-96 KRAKAKAVS
+96 KRLKAKAAS

-159 CVCGEGLKRQGNTCV
+159 CVCGEGLKRQGNACV

-188 PPAPESAASLDAVFP
+188 LPSPDSAASLAAVFP
-203 VAPPDVIAPPAD
+203 VAPPDVIAPPPAD
-215 VSAPVE
+215 APVPVE

-226 EDGQEPALS
+226 EDGQEPSLS
-235 PAQVKAISRAQSC
+235 PEQVKAISRAQSC

-254 YKGAIDGKRGK
+254 YKGVIDGKRGK

-274 KHDHDLSGYS
+274 KHDHGLSGYS

-289 AVQQKFASLCKGL
+289 AVQQKFASLCKGP

-314 ATAPQTDVTPE
+314 ATAPQTDATPE
-325 GNAAPPTDTSPDIGV
+325 GEAAAPTDTSPNTEV
-340 APGAEKA
+340 APGTEKA
-347 APRPQA
+347 APRPPA
-353 ASLPIGCLPGD
+353 ASLAIGCLPED

-369 RRAHGPGVS
+369 RRAHGPGIS

-441 RQLPRRGL
+441 RQLPRRGV

-471 LEPSDTVAVIIGNRD
+471 LEASDTVAVIIGNRD
-486 YAKLPPSETSQ
+486 YPKLPPSETSQ

-510 MGVRPDNIIDMRDA
+510 MGVRPDNIIDVR
-524 NKADLERLFGP
+524 NGSKADLERLFGA

-544 RLIRSNPGARVLVY
+544 RLVHSNPGARVLVY

-601 EAKSVLVLLET
+601 DAKSVLVLLET
-612 EFGDDHGAYV
+612 EFGEDHGSYV

-640 PNLTVMVASDR
+640 PNLSVMVASDR

-711 GLLQNPVYSSATTPV
+711 GLLQNPVYSSAATPV

>member
-1 MAGKLG
+1 
-7 TAQGL
+7 
-12 STGLALAVA
+12 
-21 AVAALSTLS
+21 
-30 VAEPRWHFERA
+30 VAEPRWHLERA
-41 IPEAPQVIAAKEKRN
+41 IPEVPQVTAAKEKRS
-56 SKSKAVAAPQ
+56 SKKAV
-66 DKKQQKA
+66 
-73 KAATAPQDKK
+73 TASQDKK
-83 RQKTKAVAAPKDK
+83 RQKTKAVAPKDK
-96 KRAKAKAVS
+96 KRLKAKAAS

-159 CVCGEGLKRQGNTCV
+159 CVCGEGLKRQGNACV

-188 PPAPESAASLDAVFP
+188 LPSPDSAASLAAVFP
-203 VAPPDVIAPPAD
+203 VAPPDVVAPPPAD
-215 VSAPVE
+215 APVPVE

-235 PAQVKAISRAQSC
+235 PEQVKAISRAQSC

-254 YKGAIDGKRGK
+254 YKGVIDGKRGK

-274 KHDHDLSGYS
+274 KHDHGLSGYS

-289 AVQQKFASLCKGL
+289 AVQQKFASLCKGP

-314 ATAPQTDVTPE
+314 ATAPQTDATPE
-325 GNAAPPTDTSPDIGV
+325 GEAAAPTDTSPNTEV
-340 APGAEKA
+340 APGTEKA
-347 APRPQA
+347 APRPPA
-353 ASLPIGCLPGD
+353 ASLAIGCLPED

-369 RRAHGPGVS
+369 RRAHGPGIS

-441 RQLPRRGL
+441 RQLPRRGV

-471 LEPSDTVAVIIGNRD
+471 LEASDTVAVIIGNRD
-486 YAKLPPSETSQ
+486 YPKLPPSETSQ

-510 MGVRPDNIIDMRDA
+510 MGVRPDNIIDVR
-524 NKADLERLFGP
+524 NGSKADLERLFGA

-544 RLIRSNPGARVLVY
+544 RLVHSNPGARVLVY

-601 EAKSVLVLLET
+601 DAKSVLVLLET
-612 EFGDDHGAYV
+612 EFGEDHGSYV

-640 PNLTVMVASDR
+640 PNLSVMVASDR

-711 GLLQNPVYSSATTPV
+711 GLLQNPVYSSAATPV

>member
-7 TAQGL
+7 AAQGL

-119 ALRHCICIQDGYTLQ
+119 ALRHCICIQDGYT
-134 SGNCVRDASTTTC
+134 
-147 RDDEQWSPKRGA
+147 
-159 CVCGEGLKRQGNTCV
+159 
-174 VAEPVQIVVTPPPE
+174 
-188 PPAPESAASLDAVFP
+188 
-203 VAPPDVIAPPAD
+203 
-215 VSAPVE
+215 
-221 TAAKI
+221 
-226 EDGQEPALS
+226 
-235 PAQVKAISRAQSC
+235 
-248 LTELGY
+248 
-254 YKGAIDGKRGK
+254 
-265 ETWTAYWHF
+265 
-274 KHDHDLSGYS
+274 HDHDLSGYS

-353 ASLPIGCLPGD
+353 ASLPIGCLPED

-524 NKADLERLFGP
+524 SKADLERLFGP

-558 YSGHGATNNAETETY
+558 YSGHGATNNAEIETY

-601 EAKSVLVLLET
+601 DAKSVLVLLET